1 MRAMLFCIT
10 FGISTLFP
18 IVASVT
24 NISAYRLV
32 GYLDV
37 SIACILFIQAI
48 FVYISRSKSHIKG
61 SRKLTINIFKTLFSI
76 PLLLLVLFFLA
87 APIKWDVLTIG
98 LAWRFWL
105 LSFVLED
112 LVHEFQK
119 AHPKD
124 IRGGYS

>member
-1 MRAMLFCIT
+1 MRATVFCIT
-10 FGISTLFP
+10 FGISSLFP
-18 IVASVT
+18 IVGSVT
-24 NISAYRLV
+24 NISAHQFV

-37 SIACILFIQAI
+37 SIACILFVQAI
-48 FVYISRSKSHIKG
+48 FVYINRSKNNIKG

-76 PLLLLVLFFLA
+76 PLIMLVLFFLG
-87 APIKWDVLTIG
+87 APVKWDVLVIG
-98 LAWRFWL
+98 FAWRFWL

-124 IRGGYS
+124 VRSGY